1 MVVNQMFS
9 QTVLTIT
16 CSLQCPAL
24 KIFLN
29 ISFRPLSFFQ
39 HTSYVSH
46 IRQPIKMWL
55 SISYAESV
63 GLYGPL
69 NMTAKRKR
77 LWIRS
82 FNCYQLPIEF
92 DRFSSADLPRISI
105 RRSAGQSFICGTLI

>member
-1 MVVNQMFS
+1 
-9 QTVLTIT
+9 
-16 CSLQCPAL
+16 
-24 KIFLN
+24 
-29 ISFRPLSFFQ
+29 
-39 HTSYVSH
+39 
-46 IRQPIKMWL
+46 MWL

-92 DRFSSADLPRISI
+92 DRFSLADLLGFLLDEAQDNLLFVER
-105 RRSAGQSFICGTLI
+105 

>member
-92 DRFSSADLPRISI
+92 SLADLPRISI
-105 RRSAGQSFICGTLI
+105 RRSAGQSFMCGTLI

>member
-9 QTVLTIT
+9 QTELTT
-16 CSLQCPAL
+16 TRSLQCPAL

-63 GLYGPL
+63 RLYGPL
-69 NMTAKRKR
+69 NMTVSMPKAMASLIPKICPAKNYE
-77 LWIRS
+77 RS
-82 FNCYQLPIEF
+82 RRVRF
-92 DRFSSADLPRISI
+92 DSVTP
-105 RRSAGQSFICGTLI
+105 

>member
-1 MVVNQMFS
+1 MIVNQMFS

-82 FNCYQLPIEF
+82 FNCYQLSLSAFRWPIYLGFLLHEAQDNLLF
-92 DRFSSADLPRISI
+92 VER
-105 RRSAGQSFICGTLI
+105 